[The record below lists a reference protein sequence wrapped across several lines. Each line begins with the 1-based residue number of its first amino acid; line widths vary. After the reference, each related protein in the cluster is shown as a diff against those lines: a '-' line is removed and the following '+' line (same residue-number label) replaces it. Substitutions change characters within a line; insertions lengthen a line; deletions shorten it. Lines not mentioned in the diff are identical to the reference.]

1 MALSFTDKLRL
12 QGEANAIKK
21 ELKSGSLGFM
31 AKLTKQAEWKAVID
45 QLKGAATPPA
55 AEPAPAIEPDLPLD
69 EEGTDEEAE
78 QAAGRSLVG
87 FRLAGVNHPK
97 WSLKFERGN
106 TATAAD
112 LVVSNDQ
119 LEVCILWQPTSGTGR
134 DALLIGWPRYTA
146 GTDKEGTGF
155 PIPAKQ
161 AWDGI
166 KSPIP
171 PSLRKKVRYMVGQ
184 AEREV
189 ARALKEG
196 IAGFAVTMM
205 NPPFSVRLT
214 DSEGV
219 YGSGRSVSNAA
230 VSYNMERQGKE
241 ALQEAAQAGQ
251 ITAALFGLHSLISKV
266 EYGSIDK
273 SALPSLA
280 EWDAVVAAAPEDAM
294 VGVPPDALKDARS
307 KLGAAL
313 GGESQQEGQQD
324 GAGGDLPAPEGGDSQ
339 KSAGGIVGRYIAG
352 EFKDAPYSAFRAAVV
367 DVEKAGGTFE
377 QIQSG
382 AVEWVEANPELIQQA
397 A

>member
-31 AKLTKQAEWKAVID
+31 DKLAKQAEWKAIID
-45 QLKGAATPPA
+45 QLNGAATPPA
-55 AEPAPAIEPDLPLD
+55 AEPAPAIEPELPLD

-87 FRLAGVNHPK
+87 FRLAGVHHPK
-97 WSLKFERGN
+97 WALKFERGN
-106 TATAAD
+106 TASAAD

-119 LEVCILWQPTSGTGR
+119 LEVCVLWQPTSGTGR

-146 GTDKEGTGF
+146 GTDKEGSGF
-155 PIPAKQ
+155 TIPASR

-166 KSPIP
+166 KSPFP

-189 ARALKEG
+189 ERALKDG
-196 IAGFAVTMM
+196 IAGFSVTMM

-214 DSEGV
+214 DGEGA
-219 YGSGRSVSNAA
+219 YGSGRTVSSAA
-230 VSYNMERQGKE
+230 VSYNMEKKGKG
-241 ALQEAAQAGQ
+241 ALQEAAQDGQ
-251 ITAALFGLHSLISKV
+251 ITAAILGLNSLIAQV
-266 EYGSIDK
+266 EHGSIDK
-273 SALPSLA
+273 SAMPSLA
-280 EWDAVVAAAPEDAM
+280 EWDAVVASVPEEAM
-294 VGVPPDALKDARS
+294 EEVPSDRLTDARRD
-307 KLGAAL
+307 LAAAL
-313 GGESQQEGQQD
+313 GDESQQEGPQD
-324 GAGGDLPAPEGGDSQ
+324 DAGDNLPAPEGDGSQ
-339 KSAGGIVGRYIAG
+339 KSSGGIVERYTAG
-352 EFKDAPYSAFRAAVV
+352 EFKDAPYSAFRAAVI
-367 DVEKAGGTFE
+367 DVENAGGTFE

-382 AVEWVEANPELIQQA
+382 AIEWVEANPELIQQA

>member
-31 AKLTKQAEWKAVID
+31 AKLAKQAEWKTVID
-45 QLKGAATPPA
+45 QLKGAATSPA
-55 AEPAPAIEPDLPLD
+55 AEPAPAIEPKPLLD

-87 FRLAGVNHPK
+87 FRLAGVHHPK
-97 WSLKFERGN
+97 WALKFEDSN
-106 TATAAD
+106 AAQASD

-119 LEVCILWQPTSGTGR
+119 LEVCILWRPTLGTGR
-134 DALLIGWPRYTA
+134 DAMLIGWPRYTA
-146 GTDKEGTGF
+146 GTDKEGEGF
-155 PIPAKQ
+155 NVKASR

-166 KSPIP
+166 QSPFP
-171 PSLRKKVRYMVGQ
+171 AGLRKKVRYMVGQ

-230 VSYNMERQGKE
+230 VSYNMERKGKG

-251 ITAALFGLHSLISKV
+251 ITAALLGLNSLIAQV

-280 EWDAVVAAAPEDAM
+280 EWDAVVASVPEDAM
-294 VGVPPDALKDARS
+294 EEAHSDALTAARNN
-307 KLGAAL
+307 LAAAL
-313 GGESQQEGQQD
+313 GGESQQEGPQD
-324 GAGGDLPAPEGGDSQ
+324 GAGGDLPAPEGDGSQ
-339 KSAGGIVGRYIAG
+339 KSSGGIVERYTAG

-382 AVEWVEANPELIQQA
+382 AVEWVESNPELIQQA